1 MRASPARQA
10 APMYTPMHSGSRLPQ
25 STTTHATNA
34 PSIPLAPGFMV
45 MEEGFACL
53 DTYRVVHERWP
64 HIACVIASGFSES
77 DRARE
82 ARALGAEAFI
92 KKPYTLDQ
100 LALAAR
106 KALDTP

>member
-1 MRASPARQA
+1 
-10 APMYTPMHSGSRLPQ
+10 
-25 STTTHATNA
+25 
-34 PSIPLAPGFMV
+34 MV
-45 MEEGFACL
+45 MEEGFDGL
-53 DTYRVVHERWP
+53 DTYRVVHEPWP
-64 HIACVIASGFSES
+64 NIACVIASGFSES

-82 ARALGAEAFI
+82 ARAFGAEAFI